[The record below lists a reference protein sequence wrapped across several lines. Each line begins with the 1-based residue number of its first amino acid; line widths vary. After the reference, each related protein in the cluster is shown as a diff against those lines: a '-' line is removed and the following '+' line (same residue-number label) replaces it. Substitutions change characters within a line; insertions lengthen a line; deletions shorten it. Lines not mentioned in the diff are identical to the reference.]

1 MIVSRL
7 LVIVFLLTL
16 VVAVACTS
24 GDDSSSGDDGAQST
38 QATTLETG
46 ESTDPPEQPSATLDP
61 NAEDDLARSLLL
73 DVNDFPTGWAET
85 PADEEDD
92 NPFDE
97 CNGDPPRGRTGTAE
111 TGNFSSGGSEVI
123 SQDAGVF
130 DSPANVN
137 STLDQ
142 IQERA
147 DCIVKVVNEGKLDD
161 DEAEYTD
168 AKFGSLSFPS
178 FGDRTEAL
186 RLEFQVKAKGESGF
200 GSEGTLYFDLI
211 YVVEGRLAFFISAV
225 DVFSPFDTAVL
236 ESTVRKAYEKL
247 ASAEPVRST
256 Q

>member
-24 GDDSSSGDDGAQST
+24 SGGDSDGGDDGAQST
-38 QATTLETG
+38 TTSETAEAT
-46 ESTDPPEQPSATLDP
+46 DAPEQPTSTVDP

-85 PADEEDD
+85 PADEEED

-97 CNGDPPRGRTGTAE
+97 CDEGPAAGRTGSAE
-111 TGNFSSGGSEVI
+111 TGQFSSGGSEAI
-123 SQDAGVF
+123 SHDVGVF
-130 DSPANVN
+130 DTPENGSSA
-137 STLDQ
+137 LDRLPS
-142 IQERA
+142 RA
-147 DCIVKVVNEGKLDD
+147 DCIVELINDGALDD
-161 DEAEYTD
+161 DEAEYSD
-168 AKFGSLSFPS
+168 ATFGNLSFPS
-178 FGDRTEAL
+178 LGDRTEAR

-200 GSEGTLYFDLI
+200 GSEGTLYLDLI
-211 YVVEGRLAFFISAV
+211 YVVEGRLAFFILAA
-225 DVFSPFDTAVL
+225 DVFSPFDISIL
-236 ESTVRKAYEKL
+236 ESTVRNAYEKL